1 LFPNQKIGVLARKK
15 STHLY
20 TYNIQPN
27 WTPIE
32 PIIEDIKISENRSHI
47 ITRIQVP
54 IQLIGTRTIHLS
66 QGLSL
71 DELAFDPIN
80 VKKTWIIVYCS
91 FLHMNKRTIILIN
104 STPTSKLSH

>member
-1 LFPNQKIGVLARKK
+1 VLARKK

-20 TYNIQPN
+20 TYSIQPN

-32 PIIEDIKISENRSHI
+32 PIIEDIKISENQSHI

-54 IQLIGTRTIHLS
+54 IQLIGTKTIHLS

-71 DELAFDPIN
+71 NELAFDPIN
-80 VKKTWIIVYCS
+80 VKKNLDYRILF
-91 FLHMNKRTIILIN
+91 FLAYEQKNDYTY
-104 STPTSKLSH
+104 